1 MAERIRIFVTQPV
14 ADSAIERLRPVAE
27 VDVNPDSSC
36 ILPKDQLCAAVRA
49 HDILF
54 ALLHDKV
61 DAEVLNA
68 NPELKAVASMAGG
81 DHVDVAAATAL
92 KIPVTVTPPA
102 AVTESTADLLF
113 GIMLALARRIVEGD
127 QLVRAGVFPGS
138 QSNHLVGAQVS
149 GKVLGLVGG
158 KGQIGQAVARR
169 AGGFGMRVLYTGPHR
184 LPEADEVRLGMTY
197 VTLDQLLAE
206 SDFVSLHPRLIPET
220 VHLIGERELNLMKRS
235 AFLINTS
242 RGPVVDEKALVTALS
257 EKRIAGAALDVY
269 ENEPAVET
277 GLLPL
282 ANLVLTPHL
291 GSAVMEVR
299 EVLANAV
306 VDNIKALIE
315 GRRPPD
321 CVNPEV
327 FAG

>member
-149 GKVLGLVGG
+149 GKVLGVVGG